1 MVVKFHI
8 AEYNDACDAF
18 YGAHG
23 RRQVMRGK
31 KLSENYNCTIY
42 ACYAGYVVQAV
53 INNLA
58 PLLFLTFQREF
69 GISLERIGLLITI
82 NFGVQILTDTAA
94 AKYADRI
101 GYRAS
106 VILAHLCS
114 AAGLICMGTLPF
126 VLENAYLGLV
136 AAMALGAV
144 GGGLIEVLISP
155 IVEAA
160 PSSNAK
166 DAAMSL
172 LHSFYCWGH
181 VAVVILS
188 TVGFTVF
195 GMERWYMIPVLWSIV
210 PILNLLLFTRVPL
223 RRLVEEDEQLPAKSL
238 ISSGMFWGFI
248 GLMICAGASEQG
260 MSQWASMFAEE
271 GLNLSKTMGDLL
283 GPCLFAVFM
292 GSARAFYGKFGE
304 KMELRRFMAG
314 SGVLCVCSY
323 LLAVFMQNPL
333 LALAGCALC
342 GLSVGIMWP
351 GTFSLAVK
359 HCPQGGTL
367 MFALFALAG
376 DVGCAAGPGVVSLVA
391 ENLPQYGLKAGLL
404 AAILFPVVMLVLL
417 RAVGGKRAE
426 RKV

>member
-1 MVVKFHI
+1 MREKTMI
-8 AEYNDACDAF
+8 A
-18 YGAHG
+18 
-23 RRQVMRGK
+23 K
-31 KLSENYNCTIY
+31 KINENYNYTIY

-82 NFGVQILTDTAA
+82 NFGVQILTDMAA

-106 VILAHLCS
+106 VILAHACS

-136 AAMALGAV
+136 ASMALGAV
-144 GGGLIEVLISP
+144 GGGLIEVLVSP

-160 PSSNAK
+160 PSSHAK
-166 DAAMSL
+166 EAAMSL

-181 VAVVILS
+181 VAVVVLS
-188 TVGFTVF
+188 TVGFTIL
-195 GMERWYMIPVLWSIV
+195 GMDRWYLLPVLWSLV
-210 PILNLLLFTRVPL
+210 PILNLLLFTRVPI
-223 RRLVEEDEQLPAKSL
+223 RHLVEEEDRTPAKQL
-238 ISSGMFWGFI
+238 VSSGIFWIFI

-260 MSQWASMFAEE
+260 MSQWASMFAED

-283 GPCLFAVFM
+283 GPCLFAVLM
-292 GSARAFYGKFGE
+292 GSSRAFYGKFGE
-304 KMELRRFMAG
+304 KMNLRKFMAG

-323 LLAVFMQNPL
+323 LLAVFMKNPL
-333 LALAGCALC
+333 LALAGCGLC

-376 DVGCAAGPGVVSLVA
+376 DVGCAAGPGVVSFVA
-391 ENLPQYGLKAGLL
+391 EHLPKFGLKAGLF
-404 AAILFPVVMLVLL
+404 AAILFPAVMLVLL
-417 RAVGGKRAE
+417 RAL
-426 RKV
+426 RKDTALR

>member
-1 MVVKFHI
+1 M
-8 AEYNDACDAF
+8 
-18 YGAHG
+18 
-23 RRQVMRGK
+23 K
-31 KLSENYNCTIY
+31 KISENYNYTIY

-58 PLLFLTFQREF
+58 PLLFLTFRREF

-82 NFGVQILTDTAA
+82 NFGVQILTDMAA

-106 VILAHLCS
+106 VILAHVCS

-126 VLENAYLGLV
+126 ALENAYLGLV
-136 AAMALGAV
+136 ASMALGAV

-160 PSSNAK
+160 PSSHAK

-181 VAVVILS
+181 VAVVVLS
-188 TVGFTVF
+188 TVGFTGL
-195 GMERWYMIPVLWSIV
+195 GMERWYLIPVLWSLV
-210 PILNLLLFTRVPL
+210 PILNLILFTRVPI
-223 RRLVEEDEQLPAKSL
+223 RHLVEEKDRTPAKQL
-238 ISSGMFWGFI
+238 VSSGIFWVFI

-283 GPCLFAVFM
+283 GPCLFAVLM
-292 GSARAFYGKFGE
+292 GSARAFYGKFGAR
-304 KMELRRFMAG
+304 MDLRKFMAG

-323 LLAVFMQNPL
+323 LLAVFMGNPL
-333 LALAGCALC
+333 LALAGCGLC

-351 GTFSLAVK
+351 GTFSLAMK

-376 DVGCAAGPGVVSLVA
+376 DVGCAAGPGVVSFAA
-391 ENLPQYGLKAGLL
+391 ERLPEYGLKAGLL
-404 AAILFPVVMLVLL
+404 AAILFPAVMLALL
-417 RAVGGKRAE
+417 GAL
-426 RKV
+426 RKDAGPALR